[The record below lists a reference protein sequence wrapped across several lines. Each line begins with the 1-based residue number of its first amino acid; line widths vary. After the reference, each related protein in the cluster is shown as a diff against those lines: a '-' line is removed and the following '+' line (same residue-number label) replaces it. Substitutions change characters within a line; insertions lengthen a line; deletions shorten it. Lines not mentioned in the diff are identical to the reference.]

1 MTYPLENIKQ
11 LEINSQHV
19 KVTYNDGTTL
29 TINIP
34 NWHVTRKDQVTG
46 EVTHEH
52 HNSIVFQTDYKNPN
66 NQPIIDHCI

>member
-11 LEINSQHV
+11 LEINSVHV

-34 NWHVTRKDQVTG
+34 NWHITRKDQVTG
-46 EVTHEH
+46 EVTHQH
-52 HNSIVFQTDYKNPN
+52 HNSIVFQKDYKNPN

>member
-11 LEINSQHV
+11 LEINSHHV

-34 NWHVTRKDQVTG
+34 NWHTTRKDTVTG
-46 EVTHEH
+46 EVTHQH
-52 HNSIVFQTDYKNPN
+52 HNSIIFQTDYKNTN

>member
-11 LEINSQHV
+11 LEINSRHV

-34 NWHVTRKDQVTG
+34 NWHVTRKDPETG
-46 EVTHEH
+46 EVTHQH